1 MIQENDNPFRPDGN
15 LCHEVDPIVKKY
27 ATKPFP
33 DSMDDELFAPSSPT
47 QQSSPRKED
56 GTVTILRS
64 PPHDTTD
71 TNEVKLSLVN
81 GEQVQTVVEV
91 EHKSLA
97 PPKAGTLEMV
107 HVEPRKKH
115 CFCCSV
121 Q

>member
-33 DSMDDELFAPSSPT
+33 DSMDDD
-47 QQSSPRKED
+47 SPRKED
-56 GTVTILRS
+56 GTLT
-64 PPHDTTD
+64 
-71 TNEVKLSLVN
+71 LVN